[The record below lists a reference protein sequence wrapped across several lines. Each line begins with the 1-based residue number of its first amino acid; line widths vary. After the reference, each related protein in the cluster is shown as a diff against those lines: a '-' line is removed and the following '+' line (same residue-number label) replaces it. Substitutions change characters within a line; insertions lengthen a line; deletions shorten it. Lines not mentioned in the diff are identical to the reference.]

1 MSNEHK
7 AETLGMPFGTASGK
21 LRKMILF
28 DLLKR
33 HNENVCVR
41 CHESIILIEDLSIE
55 HIKPWE
61 GIDAKLFWDLNNIA
75 FSHIACNKPHVYRGS
90 GSHKRKIGPEGTSWC
105 IGHQEF
111 LDKSS
116 FYKNPRQ
123 WTGCEQY
130 CIECTGNRD
139 RRNGSQKRFPNTAV
153 VERQTQ

>member
-7 AETLGMPFGTASGK
+7 AETLGMPFGTANGK

-41 CHESIILIEDLSIE
+41 CHEPILLIEDLSIE

-61 GIDAKLFWDLNNIA
+61 GISAELFWDLNNIA
-75 FSHIACNKPHVYRGS
+75 FSHLKCNRPCVYRSS
-90 GSHKRKIGPEGTSWC
+90 GAHRRKIGPEGTSWC
-105 IGHQEF
+105 VGHQKF
-111 LDKSS
+111 LSVDL
-116 FYKNPRQ
+116 FTKNLRH
-123 WTGCEQY
+123 WTGYEQY
-130 CIECTGNRD
+130 CKECTGNRD

-153 VERQTQ
+153 VERKTQ